1 MDASD
6 YCSGA
11 HSGKDAHLPVWLLW
25 LMYQIY
31 APEHKIMSCNELQIA
46 PQLAAKKELCFSYT
60 ADSPGCVCNSF
71 LPLCS
76 PCLQHDELIDLTN
89 RIPMPRY
96 ALVTKCFH
104 QLLCL

>member
-31 APEHKIMSCNELQIA
+31 AP
-46 PQLAAKKELCFSYT
+46 QLAAKKSSVLATQLILQAVSVIPFYHFVVLAYST
-60 ADSPGCVCNSF
+60 MDS
-71 LPLCS
+71 
-76 PCLQHDELIDLTN
+76 
-89 RIPMPRY
+89 
-96 ALVTKCFH
+96 
-104 QLLCL
+104 